1 MGMPQFIPSSYLDL
15 AVDGDGDG
23 RCDLWHSDADVFASV
38 AHYFAEHGWTRVDA
52 LNLPFVLLG
61 YKQIGKSF
69 AIATM
74 MTGMF
79 AGFVA
84 ALSVSLRCQLESISS
99 AASIILDG
107 AHTTLFARPR
117 VT

>member
-1 MGMPQFIPSSYLDL
+1 
-15 AVDGDGDG
+15 
-23 RCDLWHSDADVFASV
+23 
-38 AHYFAEHGWTRVDA
+38 
-52 LNLPFVLLG
+52 
-61 YKQIGKSF
+61 
-69 AIATM
+69 M

-107 AHTTLFARPR
+107 AHTTLFSRPR